1 MKIAHMMSHG
11 GLNGVST
18 SSKTLIQAQLDA
30 GHEVMLVHKPS
41 SWIERQQLVGP
52 LTMMASGFATKP
64 DEIRR
69 VGYAIRD
76 WGGDVVHAHG
86 SRANKFGLVFRCAS
100 GAPIIMTAHTRQFQL
115 PWLFAH
121 AVIAP
126 SQQTADYYLSRWLV
140 RRRSMHLVRHMFDV
154 GSVEAVTSQSHSAAR
169 AELGI
174 RASSFVIGS
183 VGEINKRKNQIDAVR
198 VLQRLV
204 AADIDAELL
213 LVGRLADLT
222 RSDAWDAMVSDP
234 RIAGRLHLTGERQDA
249 TALLHA
255 MDVYLCTSK
264 SEESSIATLEAMATG
279 LPVLSVDV
287 GYSSALLRNG
297 VNGWIFG
304 HGEVACMVEVATKL
318 ATDAALRETIGKAAK
333 RTVAERLAPQS
344 IVPELD
350 AVYRVAI
357 ARSGNGRRQK

>member
-18 SSKTLIQAQLDA
+18 SSMTLIQAQLDA
-30 GHEVMLVHKPS
+30 GHEVMLVHTPN
-41 SWIERQQLVGP
+41 SWIDRQQFSGP
-52 LTMMASGFATKP
+52 LTKMASGFATKP

-76 WGGDVVHAHG
+76 WGSDVVHTHG

-100 GAPIIMTAHTRQFQL
+100 GAPIVMTAHTRQFQL

-126 SQQTADYYLSRWLV
+126 SQQTADYYLSHWLV
-140 RRRSMHLVRHMFDV
+140 RRRNMHLVRHMFDV
-154 GSVEAVTSQSHSAAR
+154 DSVATVTPQSRGAAR
-169 AELGI
+169 ADLGI
-174 RASSFVIGS
+174 SASAFVVGS
-183 VGEINKRKNQIDAVR
+183 VGEITERKNQIDAVR
-198 VLQRLV
+198 ILQGLV
-204 AADIDAELL
+204 AAGVDAELL
-213 LVGRLADLT
+213 LVGGLSDFT
-222 RSDAWDAMVSDP
+222 RRDPWNAAISDP
-234 RIAGRLHLTGERQDA
+234 AIAGRLHLTGERQDA

-264 SEESSIATLEAMATG
+264 SEEGPIATLEAMATG

-297 VNGWIFG
+297 INGWIFE
-304 HGEVACMVEVATKL
+304 HGDVGRMVETATRL
-318 ATDAALRETIGKAAK
+318 ATDAPLRETIGRAARK
-333 RTVAERLAPQS
+333 TVAERLAPQS
-344 IVPELD
+344 IVPEID
-350 AVYRVAI
+350 AVYRVAVG
-357 ARSGNGRRQK
+357 RSGNGRRQK

>member
-18 SSKTLIQAQLDA
+18 SSATLIQAQLDA
-30 GHEVMLVHKPS
+30 GHEVMLVHTPG
-41 SWIERQQLVGP
+41 SWIERQQSVGP

-76 WGGDVVHAHG
+76 WGRDVVHAHG
-86 SRANKFGLVFRCAS
+86 SRANKFGLVYRCAS
-100 GAPIIMTAHTRQFQL
+100 DTPIVMTAHTRQFQL
-115 PWLFAH
+115 PWMFAH
-121 AVIAP
+121 GVIAP

-140 RRRSMHLVRHMFDV
+140 RRRNIRLVRHMFDV
-154 GSVEAVTSQSHSAAR
+154 GSVEAVTSQSRSAAR

-174 RASSFVIGS
+174 RASSLVIGS
-183 VGEINKRKNQIDAVR
+183 VGELSERKNQIDAAR

-204 AADIDAELL
+204 AAGVDAELL
-213 LVGRLADLT
+213 LVGRPADLAQ
-222 RSDAWDAMVSDP
+222 SDAWNAVVSDP
-234 RIAGRLHLTGERQDA
+234 LIAGRLHLTGERQDA

-264 SEESSIATLEAMATG
+264 SEEGPIATLEAMATS

-297 VNGWIFG
+297 ANGWIFG
-304 HGEVACMVEVATKL
+304 HGDVGGMVEVATKL
-318 ATDAALRETIGKAAK
+318 ANDASLRETIGKEAQK
-333 RTVAERLAPQS
+333 TVAERLAPQS
-344 IVPELD
+344 IVPEID